1 MHSSRYTDVG
11 ALQSVATSK
20 HVSRLCMI
28 RDTLRTGC
36 SPWKCDDNRIIII
49 ICIFLCT
56 YIYIFYKL
64 QWVWHND
71 GLLFVWIFLFIW
83 VHEKKVLLVVELR
96 FGWHIQLMSTLVSF
110 FLFRNFYK
118 ANLISIPVSNFHL
131 YRRLIKVL
139 FEISRQWIWLIFAN

>member
-1 MHSSRYTDVG
+1 MSECSEYELRVHTTCTRVITGVV

-36 SPWKCDDNRIIII
+36 TPWKRDDNTVLLLLFVSF
-49 ICIFLCT
+49 CVHTSIF
-56 YIYIFYKL
+56 YYKL

-71 GLLFVWIFLFIW
+71 GFLFAWIFLFIW
-83 VHEKKVLLVVELR
+83 VHKKRLLVVELR

-110 FLFRNFYK
+110 FRFSRNLYK
-118 ANLISIPVSNFHL
+118 ANLISIQ
-131 YRRLIKVL
+131 YR
-139 FEISRQWIWLIFAN
+139 IFTCIED